1 LQPAYP
7 RFQHDLD
14 GRRAHR
20 GHDLDDATD
29 HPRDPLRY
37 PDIKII
43 NSHLGGALPM
53 LLERVDDLHV
63 WEYPQTPER
72 PSAAARRIWYD
83 TVGHG
88 YIPALRCAIDAFGAD
103 RLLPGTD
110 FLYEAG
116 DVFVRA
122 VDHLS
127 ASGISG
133 E

>member
-1 LQPAYP
+1 
-7 RFQHDLD
+7 
-14 GRRAHR
+14 
-20 GHDLDDATD
+20 
-29 HPRDPLRY
+29 
-37 PDIKII
+37 
-43 NSHLGGALPM
+43 M